1 MMSAI
6 TFKKITR
13 DFKDGGRTIHVL
25 KDTNVEINS
34 GEFVAI
40 VGPSGSGKS
49 TFLTI
54 AGGLQTPTSGEVYI
68 NGQELSALSEKE
80 REKLRLNEVGFIL
93 QTSNLVP
100 FLKVNDQFN
109 LFDRI
114 MKDDRSDYRDELLEQ
129 LGIKELSNKYPEDL
143 SGGEQQ
149 RVAIAKA
156 LYNDPT
162 ILLAD
167 EPTASLDTERALEV
181 VDILAKEAKEQDKA
195 IIMVTHDKRLLDK
208 CDRVLEMKDGELN
221 EVEE

>member
-1 MMSAI
+1 MSAI
-6 TFKKITR
+6 TFKNITR

-114 MKDDRSDYRDELLEQ
+114 MKDDRSD
-129 LGIKELSNKYPEDL
+129 
-143 SGGEQQ
+143 
-149 RVAIAKA
+149 
-156 LYNDPT
+156 
-162 ILLAD
+162 
-167 EPTASLDTERALEV
+167 
-181 VDILAKEAKEQDKA
+181 
-195 IIMVTHDKRLLDK
+195 
-208 CDRVLEMKDGELN
+208 
-221 EVEE
+221 

>member
-1 MMSAI
+1 MSAI
-6 TFKKITR
+6 TFKNITR

-93 QTSNLVP
+93 QASNLVP

>member
-1 MMSAI
+1 MSAI
-6 TFKKITR
+6 TFKNITR

-68 NGQELSALSEKE
+68 NGQELSVLSEKE

-93 QTSNLVP
+93 QASNLVP

>member
-1 MMSAI
+1 MSAI
-6 TFKKITR
+6 TFKNITR

-40 VGPSGSGKS
+40 VGPSGSGIS
-49 TFLTI
+49 TFITI

-68 NGQELSALSEKE
+68 NGQELTALSEKE

-93 QTSNLVP
+93 QASNLVP

-181 VDILAKEAKEQDKA
+181 VDILAK
-195 IIMVTHDKRLLDK
+195 
-208 CDRVLEMKDGELN
+208 
-221 EVEE
+221 

>member
-1 MMSAI
+1 MSAI
-6 TFKKITR
+6 TFKNITR

-34 GEFVAI
+34 SEFVAI

-68 NGQELSALSEKE
+68 NGQELSVLSEKE

-93 QTSNLVP
+93 QASNLVP

>member
-1 MMSAI
+1 MSAI
-6 TFKKITR
+6 TFKNITR

-68 NGQELSALSEKE
+68 NGQELTALSEKE

-93 QTSNLVP
+93 QASNLVP

>member
-1 MMSAI
+1 MSAI
-6 TFKKITR
+6 TFKNITR

-68 NGQELSALSEKE
+68 NGQELTALSEKE

>member
-1 MMSAI
+1 MSAI
-6 TFKKITR
+6 TFKNITR

>member
-1 MMSAI
+1 MSAI

-68 NGQELSALSEKE
+68 NGQELSVLSEKE

-93 QTSNLVP
+93 QASNLVP

>member
-1 MMSAI
+1 MSAI

-68 NGQELSALSEKE
+68 NGQELTALSEKE

>member
-1 MMSAI
+1 MSAI
-6 TFKKITR
+6 TFKNITR

-54 AGGLQTPTSGEVYI
+54 AGGLQAPTSGEVYI

-93 QTSNLVP
+93 QASNLVP

-167 EPTASLDTERALEV
+167 EPTARLDTERALEV